1 MKKRYVY
8 VVIARTYTDTEVLA
22 VYGNRQGAIIHRNTE
37 QENYRATGADTE
49 VQVEKWE
56 VFS

>member
-8 VVIARTYTDTEVLA
+8 LVIAQTYTQTEVLA
-22 VYGNRQGAIIHRNTE
+22 VYWNRQGAVIHRNTE
-37 QENYRATGADTE
+37 QENYRASGTDTE
-49 VQVEKWE
+49 IHIEKWE